1 MARRTRDDWRALGAG
16 SFDSGMMVRAYAERH
31 GVATST
37 LHRWRSQVRHE
48 PEQPA
53 FVEIET
59 DERTTFTGC
68 VVTVGSVVA
77 SLESLPPPAWLAE
90 LAAAC

>member
-1 MARRTRDDWRALGAG
+1 MARRTRDDWRELGAG
-16 SFDSGMMVRAYAERH
+16 SFDSGMTVRAYAQRH

-37 LHRWRSQVRHE
+37 LHRWRAQLRQE
-48 PEQPA
+48 PELPS

-59 DERTTFTGC
+59 DERTTVTWC
-68 VVTVGSVVA
+68 VVTVGNVVV
-77 SLESLPPPAWLAE
+77 SLESLPPAAWLAE